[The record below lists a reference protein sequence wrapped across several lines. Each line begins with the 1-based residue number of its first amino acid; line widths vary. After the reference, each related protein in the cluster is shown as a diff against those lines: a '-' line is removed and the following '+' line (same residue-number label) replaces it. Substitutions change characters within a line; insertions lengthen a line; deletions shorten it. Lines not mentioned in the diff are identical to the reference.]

1 MRRIGLFVMAAALAA
16 GPPASAQFQSE
27 IEAFESGA
35 NALAADQREVTQRAI
50 NDATRALQAK
60 DFAKARRYAA
70 TVTRADP
77 KRVESWLL
85 LGAAQQGLGDWKAAR
100 VTYSKA
106 VRISPVHPE
115 ARAGLGVAYART
127 GDPKATNELAW
138 LDAKVRECAGCW
150 QSGQLLKLK
159 ADVEAAIRETPAKNS

>member
-1 MRRIGLFVMAAALAA
+1 MRRVGLGVLAAALMAGAPAA
-16 GPPASAQFQSE
+16 AQFQSE
-27 IEAFESGA
+27 IEAYESGA
-35 NALAADQREVTQRAI
+35 NALTADQREVTQRAI
-50 NDATRALQAK
+50 NDAHRALREK
-60 DFAKARRYAA
+60 DYAKARRYAS

-115 ARAGLGVAYART
+115 ARAGLGLAYART
-127 GDPKATNELAW
+127 GDPKATVELAW
-138 LDAKVRECAGCW
+138 LDAKIRECAGCW
-150 QSGQLLKLK
+150 QSGQLMKFK
-159 ADVEAAIRETPAKNS
+159 ADVEAAIRETPAKAS